1 MDIMCLFG
9 LFPDEYVDEI
19 NKSSVSGVQNAAN
32 KLQWG
37 LVRGMDAQEDTCVTI
52 CNSLY
57 IGSYPKRYKKMRIP
71 TFPFAHKEGA
81 EDINV
86 GFCNL
91 SGIKYLSRYTSSLK
105 VVKKWAKAETNAQK
119 VLLVYALTVPFV
131 NIAGY
136 IQKKYPAIKV
146 CVVVPDLPEYMNV
159 GAMRKN
165 GAYAFLKRQE
175 IKWLKKCLRPV
186 DYYVL
191 LTEPMKNWF
200 EKPIRYT
207 VVEGITQV
215 QPGEQLPQKEKT
227 VLYAG
232 GIKREYGVIDLVEAF
247 RQVDMPDWQLVIYGD
262 GSDLAEVRRLAQTDA
277 RIQIMG
283 AAPND
288 VVVAHQKRASLLV
301 NPRKNEDFA
310 KYSFPSK
317 ILEYMASG
325 TPMLA
330 YKLDGMPE
338 EYDAH
343 YYRISEQENGM
354 RQALADVMALT
365 EENRCAMGT
374 RAREFVAAEKN
385 AKRQCEKIMQMLR

>member
-19 NKSSVSGVQNAAN
+19 NKSSVSGMQNAAN

-37 LVRGMDAQEDTCVTI
+37 LVRGMDAQEDTHVTI

-105 VVKKWAKAETNAQK
+105 VVKKWAKAEANAQK

-232 GIKREYGVIDLVEAF
+232 GIKREYGVIDL
-247 RQVDMPDWQLVIYGD
+247 
-262 GSDLAEVRRLAQTDA
+262 
-277 RIQIMG
+277 
-283 AAPND
+283 AAD
-288 VVVAHQKRASLLV
+288 
-301 NPRKNEDFA
+301 ED
-310 KYSFPSK
+310 
-317 ILEYMASG
+317 
-325 TPMLA
+325 
-330 YKLDGMPE
+330 KLRWLKDI
-338 EYDAH
+338 H
-343 YYRISEQENGM
+343 T
-354 RQALADVMALT
+354 AL
-365 EENRCAMGT
+365 NRCGIG
-374 RAREFVAAEKN
+374 RALWNYKEKDFGMEDERFASIRERF
-385 AKRQCEKIMQMLR
+385 MQIL